1 MPIKSLVFDLG
12 GVILNLSKEDRKGLN
27 APWAMYYLFDIPI
40 EKAVKLW
47 SKNCG
52 NLVTGKESPENFLRR
67 IQKKIGNKADVDE
80 LLKRWNKLGEK
91 TPETI
96 DSILLDQITKWRKT
110 YGVYV
115 LSDAFAVSQFDAITT
130 DLRTRFDGYFVSY
143 EQGYS
148 KPNKDAYKNFLRK
161 TNLRAE
167 ECVFIDDKEEN
178 VKGAEKVGMKAVR
191 YTNMINL
198 LEELKRLGINSD

>member
-40 EKAVKLW
+40 EKAVELW
-47 SKNCG
+47 NKNCG

-67 IQKKIGNKADVDE
+67 IQKKIGSKADVDE

-91 TPETI
+91 TPATI
-96 DSILLDQITKWRKT
+96 DSILLDQIAKWRKT

-115 LSDAFAVSQFDAITT
+115 LSDAFDVSQRDAITD

-148 KPNKDAYKNFLRK
+148 KPNKGAYENFLRK
-161 TNLRAE
+161 SNLRAE

-178 VKGAEKVGMKAVR
+178 IKGAEKVGMIAIKYEGR
-191 YTNMINL
+191 ENL
-198 LEELKRLGINSD
+198 FRTLSDL